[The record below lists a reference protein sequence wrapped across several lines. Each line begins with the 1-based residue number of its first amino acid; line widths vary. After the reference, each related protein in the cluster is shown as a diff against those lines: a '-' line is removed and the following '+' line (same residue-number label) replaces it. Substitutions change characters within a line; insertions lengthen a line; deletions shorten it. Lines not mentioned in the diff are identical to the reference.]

1 MVRDETLKICLW
13 NRRKKVND
21 DFVVLCSASAFH
33 LLNAGGLGNCH
44 AEVVSEATWLLDV
57 TGDRGDETSF
67 VIQMASSWKRCQFNA
82 RPHSETNKH
91 PQSKEVSLMRVSLD
105 CERKLT
111 LARHSNTVQT

>member
-1 MVRDETLKICLW
+1 ML
-13 NRRKKVND
+13 
-21 DFVVLCSASAFH
+21 VVLETVMLKWCQK
-33 LLNAGGLGNCH
+33 
-44 AEVVSEATWLLDV
+44 WLLDV
-57 TGDRGDETSF
+57 TGDGGDETSF

-91 PQSKEVSLMRVSLD
+91 PQSEEVSLMRVSLD